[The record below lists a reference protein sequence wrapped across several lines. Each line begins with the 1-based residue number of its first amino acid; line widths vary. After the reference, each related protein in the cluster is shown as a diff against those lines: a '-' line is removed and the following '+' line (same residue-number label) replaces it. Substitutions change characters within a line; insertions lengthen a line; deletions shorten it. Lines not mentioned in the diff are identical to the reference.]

1 MKNLWRDIRYG
12 GRMLARNKGMTAV
25 AVLTL
30 ALGIG
35 ANSALLAVINAVLL
49 RPLPIRDPGRVV
61 VVVMDNAKFNAT
73 AAQPGF
79 SVYAG
84 LKRNVRLL
92 ESIAA
97 AAPGTAALDLSVSS
111 EPVKFWRVSANFFPT
126 LGIHPVLGRSFTE
139 EEDKPGAGKCAPLS
153 NQLWRTAFAADPRV
167 LGTTLKIDNT
177 TYGVIGILPPGFH
190 VDGRPADIYTTFAR
204 SDNAKEWL
212 GVDVYARLRPSA
224 TVEQARAEIQAIA
237 AAEPQRGPVRWVPRV
252 WPIRDFQV
260 REVQLS
266 LFVLLG
272 AVGLVL
278 LIACANTASLLLARA
293 RARTQEIAVR
303 EALGAPRRTILRQL
317 LTESTLLALIGGL
330 AGILFAIFCT
340 RLIPLI
346 QHERL
351 PGLLEQTRVDTSVLL
366 FSLLV
371 SLATG
376 LLFGAVPAI
385 TMLKA
390 RPYET
395 IKSGGRSA
403 SVVRSTVRFEHWS

>member
-1 MKNLWRDIRYG
+1 MG
-12 GRMLARNKGMTAV
+12 
-25 AVLTL
+25 
-30 ALGIG
+30 
-35 ANSALLAVINAVLL
+35 
-49 RPLPIRDPGRVV
+49 P
-61 VVVMDNAKFNAT
+61 
-73 AAQPGF
+73 
-79 SVYAG
+79 
-84 LKRNVRLL
+84 
-92 ESIAA
+92 
-97 AAPGTAALDLSVSS
+97 
-111 EPVKFWRVSANFFPT
+111 
-126 LGIHPVLGRSFTE
+126 
-139 EEDKPGAGKCAPLS
+139 
-153 NQLWRTAFAADPRV
+153 
-167 LGTTLKIDNT
+167 
-177 TYGVIGILPPGFH
+177 
-190 VDGRPADIYTTFAR
+190 
-204 SDNAKEWL
+204 
-212 GVDVYARLRPSA
+212 ARLA
-224 TVEQARAEIQAIA
+224 H
-237 AAEPQRGPVRWVPRV
+237 PR
-252 WPIRDFQV
+252 FQV
-260 REVQLS
+260 REVRLS

-340 RLIPLI
+340 RLIPLV

-351 PGLLEQTRVDTSVLL
+351 PGLLEQTRVDTPVLL

-395 IKSGGRSA
+395 IKSGGRSGSA
-403 SVVRSTVRFEHWS
+403 GSPAQRLSSTGRERDGACHRARHRRDAPHPNVLLPS